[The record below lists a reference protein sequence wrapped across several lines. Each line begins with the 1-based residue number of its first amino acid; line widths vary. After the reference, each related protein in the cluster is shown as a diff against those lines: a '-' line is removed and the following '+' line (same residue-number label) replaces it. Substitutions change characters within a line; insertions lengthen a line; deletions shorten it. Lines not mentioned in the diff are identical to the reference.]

1 VSYEPGTEP
10 DDTIGSALNCWRGWG
25 FKLEHLDKA
34 VAESVVAD
42 FKTLTAALCNNDL
55 EDAHKLTQAIAHS
68 IQRPQIKIRRGLLFA
83 NPTEGVGKTMFV
95 EFICALHGTDN
106 CAMVDATAFGKFL
119 DWARCKT
126 VIACEE
132 LFNDPKEAAGIAAI
146 LKILVSN
153 DLLDSA
159 GKYEKRLSFPNMALV
174 FVLSNKLDAIH
185 FKDEDRRWDVRSPH
199 TVLSKAFYARMATYK
214 ASPSALA
221 AVAQYLST
229 YDLTGFDPNER
240 AVMTEA
246 KTAMV
251 EAGRSDLETFIR
263 GVMENEDG
271 GKELWTAEDLQVA
284 YNHLLTT
291 IQREQVT
298 IHRVRML
305 ATSMS
310 IPKRRPN
317 LPVDASGKRGK
328 GPTLYLMR
336 NAEAWQNATEEAV
349 LNAYKPPC
357 KLGQTPEKDPGLPK
371 NVH

>member
-1 VSYEPGTEP
+1 
-10 DDTIGSALNCWRGWG
+10 
-25 FKLEHLDKA
+25 
-34 VAESVVAD
+34 
-42 FKTLTAALCNNDL
+42 
-55 EDAHKLTQAIAHS
+55 
-68 IQRPQIKIRRGLLFA
+68 
-83 NPTEGVGKTMFV
+83 
-95 EFICALHGTDN
+95 
-106 CAMVDATAFGKFL
+106 
-119 DWARCKT
+119 
-126 VIACEE
+126 
-132 LFNDPKEAAGIAAI
+132 
-146 LKILVSN
+146 
-153 DLLDSA
+153 
-159 GKYEKRLSFPNMALV
+159 
-174 FVLSNKLDAIH
+174 
-185 FKDEDRRWDVRSPH
+185 
-199 TVLSKAFYARMATYK
+199 
-214 ASPSALA
+214 
-221 AVAQYLST
+221 
-229 YDLTGFDPNER
+229 
-240 AVMTEA
+240 
-246 KTAMV
+246 MV

-336 NAEAWQNATEEAV
+336 NAEVWQNATEEAV